1 MSEKRIQEKSTSA
14 ASWDGW
20 REQETLRLY
29 IYTWFSSI
37 PGTIHLWTRM
47 GPRVDF
53 PITTVLGFHIIN

>member
-29 IYTWFSSI
+29 IYMVLFYSGNNSFVNTHGSPSRLSHYYRAGFS
-37 PGTIHLWTRM
+37 HY
-47 GPRVDF
+47 
-53 PITTVLGFHIIN
+53 

>member
-1 MSEKRIQEKSTSA
+1 MSEKGSKKNLLVLPPGTDGE
-14 ASWDGW
+14 SW
-20 REQETLRLY
+20 RLSGY
-29 IYTWFSSI
+29 IYTWCSSI